1 LEVYSVPRFRD
12 IFKPMITNIA
22 LSIIFLILLGLAI
35 LHGRH
40 AKSGIGETPIIYQS
54 VVVQFFLTIS
64 LIAFLLFSVFL
75 IFFNW
80 KLLLI
85 LVVVGILTEG
95 FIIVPIIEKV
105 LYRIANAVI
114 TKAEKKK
121 G

>member
-1 LEVYSVPRFRD
+1 
-12 IFKPMITNIA
+12 MITNII
-22 LSIIFLILLGLAI
+22 LSLIFLILLGLTI

-40 AKSGIGETPIIYQS
+40 AKAGIGETPIIYQS
-54 VVVQFFLTIS
+54 VVVQFFLNIA

-80 KLLLI
+80 KLLLVLI
-85 LVVVGILTEG
+85 VIGILIEG

-105 LYRIANAVI
+105 LYLITSAVI

-121 G
+121 E